1 MSAKDL
7 TVGSKVWVL
16 DENRREYARNAEGR
30 SFGSPLRRPMWVEW
44 EIVDVTSRS
53 WIAIP
58 SYRVEMCDGDLKSER
73 SIVKIPKSHGGP
85 THIAASNGFNNPLV
99 ALTSQAV
106 EDDVWAHEHGYKV
119 LEAVRNADTA
129 TLRKIAE
136 LIGYDAP

>member
-7 TVGSKVWVL
+7 KIGDKVWVL

-30 SFGSPLRRPMWVEW
+30 NVGSPLRRPMWVEW
-44 EIVDVTSRS
+44 EIVDGTSRS

-58 SYRVEMCDGDLKSER
+58 SYRVELYDGDLKAER
-73 SIVKIPKSHGGP
+73 SIVKIPKSFDKP
-85 THIAASNGFNNPLV
+85 FYRATSDGFQNKV
-99 ALTSQAV
+99 FALTAQAV
-106 EDDVWAHEHGYKV
+106 EDDVWRHDHAHKM

-136 LIGYDAP
+136 LLGHKES